1 VLSVGPGCGN
11 RWPKGDPEAP
21 EIDRPDQRILH
32 LIREADLDAKGGVDQ
47 AVRDMEAGEWMRREV
62 AKKERADYTEAV
74 ARDMHPF
81 FKREVEGAPDF
92 KIYNPVAKPEVA

>member
-1 VLSVGPGCGN
+1 
-11 RWPKGDPEAP
+11 
-21 EIDRPDQRILH
+21 
-32 LIREADLDAKGGVDQ
+32 
-47 AVRDMEAGEWMRREV
+47 MEAGEWMRREV

-81 FKREVEGAPDF
+81 FKREVEGASDF